1 LDGKERIMNIVVIG
15 SGLSAIGAIKALIKQ
30 GFKPTILDVGDTLDD
45 KTAKFIDKLYFKEPL
60 HWSEQDRDRLT
71 KNETVKEKGSIP
83 KKLIFGSDYFYGK
96 SIKEAFIKNKGN
108 IPPFSYA
115 KGGLSVGWGA
125 AILPPSKYDLADWAI
140 DEKEFHKYCKIILD
154 DLDYSASEDG
164 LDLNFPRLKKTKNKL
179 KLSKRAFILLE
190 RFKRKVI
197 LKKDDIL
204 YGESRLL
211 VDASEEGCQYC
222 GECMS
227 GCVYKSMYKSDDDI
241 EKLIKEKKINYLDNH
256 LVDKLIEANDKV
268 IVEYFNKSGEKEQKV
283 FDKVFL
289 SAGAINS
296 SRIILNSL
304 NIYDKELEVKTRG
317 GFVIPVFSLKSLAI
331 DWPQVNTQPSLF
343 LEYRGDGLE
352 HWVHVQVASDNELLL
367 KMLGLRKFK
376 NSFISK
382 IKMWVANHT
391 YLLLV
396 NYHSDHSGVYKL
408 KLKKD
413 GILETKQISSKPQFK
428 ILVASWWKLFKI
440 LFKIG
445 SIPIYPFA
453 KLNSGSYHVGGT
465 LPMRKNP
472 KDLET
477 DLLGRVKGMK
487 NIHIVDTATFPSL
500 PGTTIG
506 LMMMANAYRIVDNIF
521 SKDTNVE
528 NS

>member
-1 LDGKERIMNIVVIG
+1 MNIVVIG
-15 SGLSAIGAIKALIKQ
+15 SGLSAIGAIKALVKL
-30 GFKPTILDVGDTLDD
+30 GYKPTILDVGVTLDKQRSD
-45 KTAKFIDKLYFKEPL
+45 FIKNLSLKEPQNWSGEDRDKLT
-60 HWSEQDRDRLT
+60 SND
-71 KNETVKEKGSIP
+71 TVEEKGSIP
-83 KKLIFGSDYFYGK
+83 KKLVFGSDYFYGK
-96 SIKEAFIKNKGN
+96 SIKNATVNNQGN

-115 KGGLSVGWGA
+115 KGGLSAGWGA
-125 AILPPSKYDLADWAI
+125 AILPPSEFDLKDWPI
-140 DEKEFHKYCKIILD
+140 DEQVFHKYCQIVLD
-154 DLDYSASEDG
+154 DLDYSSSEDG
-164 LDLNFPRLKKTKNKL
+164 LSLSFPRLKESSNKL
-179 KLSKRAFILLE
+179 KLSKRASILLDSL
-190 RFKRKVI
+190 KRKVA
-197 LKKDDIL
+197 LKKDDTL

-211 VDASEEGCQYC
+211 VDASEDGCQYC

-227 GCVYKSMYKSDDDI
+227 GCVYKAMYKSDNDI
-241 EKLIKEKKINYLDNH
+241 EKLIKEDKINYFDNH
-256 LVDKLIEANDKV
+256 LVDKFIEEEDKV
-268 IVEYFNKSGEKEQKV
+268 IVEYFNANGEKEQKK

-289 SAGAINS
+289 AAGAVNS

-317 GFVIPVFSLKSLAI
+317 GFVVPVFSFKSLPI
-331 DWPQVNTQPSLF
+331 DWPEVNTQPSLF
-343 LEYRGDGLE
+343 VEYRGDGLE

-376 NSFISK
+376 NSLIAK
-382 IKMWVANHT
+382 IKKWVANHT

-408 KLKKD
+408 KLKED
-413 GILETKQISSKPQFK
+413 GTLDTKQISAKPQFK
-428 ILVASWWKLFKI
+428 VLVASWWKLFQI
-440 LFKIG
+440 LLKVG
-445 SIPIYPFA
+445 SIPMYPFA

-506 LMMMANAYRIVDNIF
+506 LMMMANAYRIVE
-521 SKDTNVE
+521 KVLKGKK
-528 NS
+528 